1 MFKIIEL
8 DKIVSGK
15 NIRNER
21 DEEINDLAKSIEE
34 KENNRCY
41 GGDTMG
47 LTLKQFEEWVKSV
60 KEIA

>member
-21 DEEINDLAKSIEE
+21 DEEINDLAKSIEWKE
-34 KENNRCY
+34 KHRGLEEAKAEQFLWENDRAAV
-41 GGDTMG
+41 M
-47 LTLKQFEEWVKSV
+47 
-60 KEIA
+60 